1 MWPEKVTFNIYKSTT
16 YSPKY
21 LCLLF
26 DMKISMKVLLP
37 TSNPVLRLF
46 LGKIQKPSAGIVH
59 DHLTKELDM
68 HVFFSQ

>member
-26 DMKISMKVLLP
+26 DMKISMKVVTAHIESSSKTLP
-37 TSNPVLRLF
+37 GEDSETISREC
-46 LGKIQKPSAGIVH
+46 S
-59 DHLTKELDM
+59 
-68 HVFFSQ
+68 